1 LLFEGSTGRR
11 FEGPETFLCLE
22 RVALALGGL
31 PEAGGCPALPGLEAW
46 PLLLKNLAPRARND
60 ENAVA
65 GGEER
70 AEGDVEAGNGT
81 TDGDSATGRV
91 FIGWD

>member
-1 LLFEGSTGRR
+1 
-11 FEGPETFLCLE
+11 
-22 RVALALGGL
+22 VAFALGGL
-31 PEAGGCPALPGLEAW
+31 PEAGGCPALPGFEAC
-46 PLLLKNLAPRARND
+46 PLLLKNLAPLARND

-81 TDGDSATGRV
+81 ADGDSAAGRV
-91 FIGWD
+91 FMGWDRLYGPSPAG